1 MIKKKLTNAKDWLE
15 DRLRSLLGKLSPDGR
30 ITVILAL
37 LFVFS
42 AGSIYMTVSSIY
54 NMGKKSGQQQIR
66 IEHIQR
72 LELEQAQ
79 KADSVKQLNKFKY
92 EPRK

>member
-1 MIKKKLTNAKDWLE
+1 MIKKKLTAIGDWLE
-15 DRLRSLLGKLSPDGR
+15 DGIRSIIAPLSPDGR
-30 ITVILAL
+30 VIVILVM

-54 NMGKKSGQQQIR
+54 NMGKKNGQQMQ

-72 LELEQAQ
+72 LELEHTQ
-79 KADSVKQLNKFKY
+79 KADSINQLNRFKY
-92 EPRK
+92 E